1 MSSSS
6 RSVSSSTSRLA
17 AVFNV
22 ASIAAN
28 PSTATLAQPGPGL
41 SVPRGHSP
49 PHDGDL
55 HAWEGWDMDTADD
68 NELDAFWDIAR
79 EHADL
84 SGVPVFFGANPV
96 RTLRPPAWAFGAT
109 PEQADELLGLVL
121 DGTKTATASSQAD
134 YVKEGEELP
143 TPGTLG
149 IVVDGAGH
157 PRALVVTTEMRVVPF
172 DEVDAD
178 HARDEG
184 EGDLSL
190 EHWRAVH
197 ERYFAEHADGGF
209 LPDMP
214 VVLER
219 FRVLYP
225 ST

>member
-1 MSSSS
+1 M
-6 RSVSSSTSRLA
+6 V
-17 AVFNV
+17 
-22 ASIAAN
+22 
-28 PSTATLAQPGPGL
+28 
-41 SVPRGHSP
+41 
-49 PHDGDL
+49 
-55 HAWEGWDMDTADD
+55 TADD

-84 SGVPVFFGANPV
+84 AGVPVFFGANPV

-121 DGTKTATASSQAD
+121 DGTKTATASSHAD
-134 YVKEGEELP
+134 YAKEGEELP

-149 IVVDGAGH
+149 IVLDGAGH
-157 PRALVVTTEMRVVPF
+157 PRALVVTTEARVVPF

-184 EGDLSL
+184 EGDRSL

-197 ERYFAEHADGGF
+197 ERAFTEHAAGGF
-209 LPDMP
+209 QPDMP

-219 FRVLYP
+219 FRVLFP